1 MDRPHG
7 HHSINTEDEPLFHFD
22 LHEQQSEDNVQPTDV
37 LFNEIATSPGVAQ
50 AETSGSPTRSSPRDV
65 KGKGP
70 ASNLPPIRIP
80 PGQASRSTSSRAFS
94 PGPIHYGSFSD
105 RPSWDV
111 PGSLT
116 SAASTSFGT
125 SALRTPSDHDDFMQ
139 QFATMGFDY
148 GSNGGH
154 ISASPVFEFSEG
166 KGKGRAAM
174 PTPALGR
181 LEEASN
187 RTAPST
193 ILTQPD
199 IPSSPSNST
208 LDTTVARSPSVFG
221 PPPASQPRYP
231 GTPPP
236 ESLRTRSRQTIGRY
250 RIQGG
255 RSFTETR
262 GRKFSE
268 GDAYQQQPTEG
279 DSSQL
284 HPSSLTCRH
293 NRSYSSPPF
302 SPFDLALS
310 THTAPIQPIP
320 FVPRGLF
327 GEMLPRELQL
337 RVFAALLQLYEIEHL
352 ERISSSDWTCEKA
365 GSRKYQ
371 WVGRS
376 KGMRELVK
384 FSRVSKAWKTLAFD
398 GELWGTFPVPPPAQL
413 SSKSMLGI
421 AEVTGSLMTTLTFP
435 GQNSLRNSVLVRLTD
450 LICIKSIE
458 PHVASYTQITSVDL
472 SFCRKLSS
480 SRTPGLHHLVLRA
493 PSLRSLKVR
502 GLSAV
507 TNMTCSLL
515 ALYCPLLQNLDISRC
530 GNVSGEGLRAMAS
543 RAEMQGRPLV
553 LKRLLACGIAAI
565 DDNALRALGKVT
577 PFLEVLDLSYTRL
590 HNSALDAFVTCDVDQ
605 HHKHPTILLTA
616 AQAGRS
622 SGTQDFYRR
631 RLTKLRHLNLSACT
645 LLTDSACTSLAYT
658 MPDLECLEL
667 ANIGTSVKD
676 DGVIRLFRTTP
687 ALKKLDLEGASSIGD
702 AVVVALTPP
711 LVDIEDDLV
720 AIPQLGSAL
729 EHLSLSHVNRVTSEV
744 LSALILACARLR
756 VLEIDETR
764 ISGRVMKDFVRL
776 SRERKILS
784 SKLVAGRKEKAALCP
799 SVRET

>member
-384 FSRVSKAWKTLAFD
+384 FSRVSSFHHYLFHASRSAERETNVGIQGMEDPRLRRRTLGYLPRPSARPTLQQIHAGHSRSHRIPND
-398 GELWGTFPVPPPAQL
+398 HLNIPRPKLPTQQRPRPPHRPYMHQIYRTTRRILHTDYLRRSIVLPETQL
-413 SSKSMLGI
+413 
-421 AEVTGSLMTTLTFP
+421 
-435 GQNSLRNSVLVRLTD
+435 
-450 LICIKSIE
+450 IKDSG
-458 PHVASYTQITSVDL
+458 
-472 SFCRKLSS
+472 SS
-480 SRTPGLHHLVLRA
+480 SPRPSRTFA
-493 PSLRSLKVR
+493 
-502 GLSAV
+502 
-507 TNMTCSLL
+507 
-515 ALYCPLLQNLDISRC
+515 
-530 GNVSGEGLRAMAS
+530 
-543 RAEMQGRPLV
+543 
-553 LKRLLACGIAAI
+553 
-565 DDNALRALGKVT
+565 
-577 PFLEVLDLSYTRL
+577 
-590 HNSALDAFVTCDVDQ
+590 
-605 HHKHPTILLTA
+605 
-616 AQAGRS
+616 
-622 SGTQDFYRR
+622 
-631 RLTKLRHLNLSACT
+631 
-645 LLTDSACTSLAYT
+645 SLAQS
-658 MPDLECLEL
+658 P
-667 ANIGTSVKD
+667 
-676 DGVIRLFRTTP
+676 
-687 ALKKLDLEGASSIGD
+687 
-702 AVVVALTPP
+702 
-711 LVDIEDDLV
+711 
-720 AIPQLGSAL
+720 GSQ
-729 EHLSLSHVNRVTSEV
+729 R
-744 LSALILACARLR
+744 C
-756 VLEIDETR
+756 DEYD
-764 ISGRVMKDFVRL
+764 V
-776 SRERKILS
+776 
-784 SKLVAGRKEKAALCP
+784 
-799 SVRET
+799 